1 VRKIEDFPYEINPLY
16 FIFKMGDIP
25 FSFLLHSSMFHPE
38 WGRYSI
44 GGWHPSRVFSSK
56 GLEFWWDGERRSGDP
71 FQFLSRIYRE
81 NSLPSFSPLP
91 FIQGMVGYFA
101 YDAGLILEDIPSL
114 ALDDLNLPDILLG
127 FYENVIVWDHIEKKA
142 WVIYREER
150 EKEFLWELLSKEKWI
165 SPQGE
170 LGDFKSNFTKEG
182 YMEAIR
188 KAKKYIRQGD
198 IYQVNLSQRFSI
210 TCSCSPLLY
219 FLLLSR
225 INPSFFSAYLNFPP
239 LTVVSCSPERFL
251 YLEKNVIQTRPIK
264 GTRPRG
270 RNKEEDEFFKREL
283 EESEKDK
290 AELVMIVDLER
301 NDLGKISKK
310 GTVRVKSL
318 REIEAHPTV
327 FHTVATIEGEVKE
340 KLTPVDILRACFPGG
355 SITGAPKIR
364 AMQIIEELE
373 PTRRSVYTGSIG
385 YISFHG
391 RMDFNIAIR
400 TIIFKEGYAY
410 FQVGGGI
417 VADSSPE
424 KEYQET
430 LDKGLGIMRTFE
442 VLKDEK
448 NLVERE
454 ILSISGN

>member
-1 VRKIEDFPYEINPLY
+1 
-16 FIFKMGDIP
+16 M
-25 FSFLLHSSMFHPE
+25 
-38 WGRYSI
+38 
-44 GGWHPSRVFSSK
+44 
-56 GLEFWWDGERRSGDP
+56 
-71 FQFLSRIYRE
+71 
-81 NSLPSFSPLP
+81 
-91 FIQGMVGYFA
+91 GYFA

-114 ALDDLNLPDILLG
+114 SLDDLNLPDILLG

-150 EKEFLWELLSKEKWI
+150 EKEFLWEALSKEKWI
-165 SPQGE
+165 SPQGK

-188 KAKKYIRQGD
+188 RAKEYIRQGD

-210 TCSCSPLLY
+210 KCSYSPLLY

-251 YLEKNVIQTRPIK
+251 YLENNVIQTRPIK

-327 FHTVATIEGEVKE
+327 FHTVATIEGEVKKE
-340 KLTPVDILRACFPGG
+340 LTPLDILRACFPGG

-454 ILSISGN
+454 IPSI